1 MRLRS
6 KVSKRKLRS
15 VGSKTC
21 SPGALR
27 YVLYSIRP
35 TLQLQSLGGYKCR
48 LSAQIRIK
56 MWEKVAV
63 FEEAD
68 SRI

>member
-35 TLQLQSLGGYKCR
+35 TLPCSYSR
-48 LSAQIRIK
+48 LEDIN
-56 MWEKVAV
+56 AV
-63 FEEAD
+63 SPRKSE
-68 SRI
+68 